1 MFFKKAVFFC
11 ERLFHIFKTAFKVLF
26 KPKLTKP
33 QRLKLFFEESGGAF
47 IKLGQILA
55 LRRDFLPADYTLE
68 LLKLLNNMPIAP
80 FSEIHKIFMKDIG
93 ETAGKFFQSFD
104 ENPIGS
110 ASIAQVY
117 KAVLKNSSRGEAGGE
132 KVAVKIRRPGIEKVF
147 EADFLIISFLA
158 SLIDLFNFTSSLSVK
173 EVADDFIRWTKR
185 ELDFRHES
193 NNAAAFL
200 EYSQGTP
207 TTVIPRQYQEYTSAR
222 VLIQEFIS
230 DGVSVLDVVLGKY
243 GPEQLMEKGIN
254 PDQMALYLIKDAMRQ
269 YFINGFFHADAHP
282 ANLALLPGD
291 DISPDGKLAY
301 FDFGIVGEAEKEN
314 RLILLKFVHSV
325 SIKDIEMTTKH
336 LLEYGKK
343 NFKYEINSYFRVE
356 PKKQKIVDEIMEK
369 MEEIII
375 SDFKKE
381 VREIMEPWFG
391 AIKDGKANYKDKSAA
406 LFFLRLV
413 RKAEKYGVH
422 FPLDIILFFRG
433 LVIDD
438 MVALQI
444 SPRFDIMEA
453 IQSFFEE
460 HSVEEVESIV
470 RNQANWK
477 EIDENII
484 SLNDDWEAFTESSV
498 THREKVAVM
507 KERIIEMVFYYAERY
522 PEIRSL
528 LKKL

>member
-1 MFFKKAVFFC
+1 MFFEKTTLFC
-11 ERLFHIFKTAFKVLF
+11 KRLFHILKTAFKVLV
-26 KPKLTKP
+26 KPKLTRP

-47 IKLGQILA
+47 VKLGQILA

-80 FSEIHKIFMKDIG
+80 FSEIHKIFMEDIG
-93 ETAGKFFQSFD
+93 ETAGKFFKSFD

-117 KAVLKNSSRGEAGGE
+117 KAVLKNGE

-147 EADFLIISFLA
+147 EADFLVISFLA
-158 SLIDLFNFTSSLSVK
+158 TIIDVFNLVSSLSVK

-243 GPEQLMEKGIN
+243 GAEQLIEKGIN
-254 PDQMALYLIKDAMRQ
+254 PDRMALYLIKDAMRQ
-269 YFINGFFHADAHP
+269 YFIDGFFHADAHP

-291 DISPDGKLAY
+291 ENSPYGKLAY

-369 MEEIII
+369 IEEIII

-391 AIKDGKANYKDKSAA
+391 AVKDGQANYKDKSAA
-406 LFFLRLV
+406 LAFLRLV
-413 RKAEKYGVH
+413 RKAEKYGVR

-444 SPRFDIMEA
+444 SPQFDIMEA
-453 IQSFFEE
+453 MRSFFEE
-460 HSVEEVESIV
+460 HSVEEVEETV
-470 RNQANWK
+470 RNQTNWK
-477 EIDENII
+477 EIDEKIV
-484 SLNDDWEAFTESSV
+484 SLNDDWEAFTESSI

-522 PEIRSL
+522 PEVRSL

>member
-1 MFFKKAVFFC
+1 MFFKKAALFC
-11 ERLFHIFKTAFKVLF
+11 RRLFHILKTAFKVLL
-26 KPKLTKP
+26 KSKLTKP

-68 LLKLLNNMPIAP
+68 LLKLLNNMPVAP
-80 FSEIHKIFMKDIG
+80 FAEIHKIFMEDIG
-93 ETAGKFFQSFD
+93 ETAGKFFKSFD

-117 KAVLKNSSRGEAGGE
+117 KAVLKNGE

-158 SLIDLFNFTSSLSVK
+158 SLIDLFNLTSSLNVK

-254 PDQMALYLIKDAMRQ
+254 PDRMALYLIKDAMRQ
-269 YFINGFFHADAHP
+269 YFIDGFFHADAHP

-314 RLILLKFVHSV
+314 RLILLKFVYAI

-336 LLEYGKK
+336 LFEYGKK

-369 MEEIII
+369 IEEIII

-391 AIKDGKANYKDKSAA
+391 AIKDGQANYKDKSAA
-406 LFFLRLV
+406 LAFLRLV

-453 IQSFFEE
+453 MRSFFEE
-460 HSVEEVESIV
+460 HSVEEVEETV
-470 RNQANWK
+470 RSQTNWE